1 MVTRLSWAGT
11 HEGTLEG
18 IAPTGKP
25 VSGTA
30 TIVSR
35 VEDGKI
41 QEDWVNWDALGLM
54 QQIGAIPTPE
64 QSGS

>member
-1 MVTRLSWAGT
+1 M
-11 HEGTLEG
+11 
-18 IAPTGKP
+18 APTDKP

-35 VEDGKI
+35 VADQKM

-54 QQIGAIPTPE
+54 QQIGAIPGPK
-64 QSGS
+64 QAAS